1 MTIRA
6 LHIPVDTEQP
16 LRIVEIPES
25 KSLAQLQAL
34 VEGYVECIDLQLDI
48 TSWLNEEG
56 KITGL
61 QYNPRAQRL
70 YLKTYGPTDI
80 LVGPAVLTGG
90 TDDRGYTLGLSD
102 AQLDH
107 VDQLLG
113 PYARIRIENTYC
125 GSHESTTEVWVIPP
139 ADNSTKDLEEWW
151 QDEVFKHTGDGHG
164 TDGSLGS
171 LLTATVLSGP
181 AHLLG
186 QSFEWSD

>member
-6 LHIPVDTEQP
+6 LLIPVDTEQP

-25 KSLAQLQAL
+25 ESLAQLQAL
-34 VEGYVECIDLQLDI
+34 VEGYVECIDLQHGV

-56 KITGL
+56 KLTGL
-61 QYNPRAQRL
+61 QYNPRSQRL
-70 YLKTYGPTDI
+70 YLEAYGPADI

-90 TDDRGYTLGLSD
+90 ADDQGSTLGLSD

-113 PYARIRIENTYC
+113 PFARVWIENTYSD
-125 GSHESTTEVWVIPP
+125 GHESTTEVWLTPP
-139 ADNSTKDLEEWW
+139 AGDSAQKLEDWW
-151 QDEVFKHTGDGHG
+151 QDEVFEHTGDGHG
-164 TDGSLGS
+164 ADSSLGS

-181 AHLLG
+181 AHLVG
-186 QSFEWSD
+186 QTFEWGD